1 MRNYLLAVPVALCGL
16 GFIAPQ
22 AQATLTAPAT
32 IPFSGGPLGGLTAQ
46 GVVSAAGS
54 WQSDP
59 VTLPGPI
66 NPGATD
72 RSTRLDVTNAELI
85 LQKTTGPVQFFAMAG
100 SYNFP
105 TLGEPILP
113 TAAVPYYYDGAVPEA
128 YITFAPTSTFSV
140 EVGKL
145 PTLMGG
151 ESTWSWMNQNIE
163 RGLLWNSE
171 NAVSRGVQANYTMGP
186 VTAALSVN
194 DGYYSGHYNVLTG
207 LFSYAVNST
216 STASVFFYHHFGST
230 AINDTVLNH
239 VYAAPQNLDN
249 SDTYNLLYTTKL
261 GALTLSPYL
270 QYIYAP
276 SSAKLGPG
284 YGHSDHALGAAF
296 LANYHLNP
304 AWSVAGRAE
313 YETSTGNAAYT
324 SSGNNGG
331 ATNNNLLGYGPGSK
345 AWSLTV
351 TPTYQ
356 DKGFFARVEL
366 SYVHVT
372 NATAGDVF
380 GAAGTQPNQVR
391 GMIETG
397 LTF

>member
-1 MRNYLLAVPVALCGL
+1 MRKSLAAVPFALLGL
-16 GFIAPQ
+16 ALTAQ
-22 AQATLTAPAT
+22 AQATLNAPTAVN
-32 IPFSGGPLGGLTAQ
+32 FSGGPLGTLSAQ
-46 GVVSAAGS
+46 GVLSAAGT

-59 VTLPGPI
+59 STFSGPI
-66 NPGATD
+66 NFGSTD

-85 LQKTTGPVQFFAMAG
+85 LQKTSGIVQFFAMAG

-113 TAAVPYYYDGAVPEA
+113 TGSVPYYYFGTVPEA
-128 YITFAPTSTFSV
+128 YITIAPTSTFSL

-151 ESTWSWMNQNIE
+151 ELTWSYMNQNIE

-186 VTAALSVN
+186 VAASLSIN

-207 LFSYAVNST
+207 LVSYTVNNT
-216 STASVFFYHHFGST
+216 STASFFFYHHFGST
-230 AINDTVLNH
+230 VINDSTLNNIL
-239 VYAAPQNLDN
+239 ATPENLDN
-249 SDTYNLLYTTKL
+249 SDIYNVLYTTKI
-261 GALTLSPYL
+261 GAWTLSPYL
-270 QYIYAP
+270 QYIYSP
-276 SSAKLGPG
+276 SSQKLG
-284 YGHSDHALGAAF
+284 YVNSEHAAGAAF
-296 LANYHLNP
+296 IANYHFTP
-304 AWSVAGRAE
+304 MWSMAERAE
-313 YETSTGNAAYT
+313 YETS
-324 SSGNNGG
+324 SGNPNGASPG
-331 ATNNNLLGYGPGSK
+331 NDNLLGFGPGSS
-345 AWSLTV
+345 AYSLTV

-356 DKGFFARVEL
+356 DNGFFTRVEL

-372 NATAGDVF
+372 GATAGDVF
-380 GAAGTQPNQVR
+380 GVTNAQPNQIR

>member
-1 MRNYLLAVPVALCGL
+1 MRKYALGIPVVLCGL
-16 GFIAPQ
+16 GLGLLPQ
-22 AQATLTAPAT
+22 ARATLTAPAP
-32 IPFSGGPLGGLTAQ
+32 INFSGGPLGTLSAE
-46 GVVSAAGS
+46 GVFSAAGT

-59 VTLPGPI
+59 ALLGAAPGTS
-66 NPGATD
+66 GTD
-72 RSTRLDVTNAELI
+72 RHTRFDVTNAEMV
-85 LQKTTGPVQFFAMAG
+85 LQKTSGLVQFFAMAG

-113 TAAVPYYYDGAVPEA
+113 TPAVPNDYYGAVPEA
-128 YITFAPTSTFSV
+128 YITLAPTSTFSL

-151 ESTWSWMNQNIE
+151 EYTWSWMNQNIE

-171 NAVSRGVQANYTMGP
+171 NAVNRGVQANYTMGP
-186 VTAALSVN
+186 VAVSLSVN
-194 DGYYSGHYNVLTG
+194 DGYYSNHYNVLTG
-207 LFSYAVNST
+207 LVSYTVNST

-230 AINDTVLNH
+230 VIQPGAR
-239 VYAAPQNLDN
+239 YAAATPENLDN
-249 SDTYNLLYTTKL
+249 SDTYNLLYTTKM
-261 GALTLSPYL
+261 GAFTLSPYL

-284 YGHSDHALGAAF
+284 YGHSDHVFGAAV
-296 LANYHLNP
+296 LANYHFTP
-304 AWSVAGRAE
+304 MWSMAERAE
-313 YETSTGNAAYT
+313 YETSTGNPADT
-324 SSGNNGG
+324 NGG
-331 ATNNNLLGYGPGSK
+331 NNNLLGYGPGSK

-356 DKGFFARVEL
+356 DKGFFTRVEL

-372 NATAGDVF
+372 SGTAGSMF
-380 GAAGTQPNQVR
+380 GTTGNYQNQVR
-391 GMIETG
+391 GMIESG

>member
-1 MRNYLLAVPVALCGL
+1 MRKHLFAVPIALCGL
-16 GFIAPQ
+16 GLSIVPQ
-22 AQATLTAPAT
+22 ARATLAAPAS
-32 IPFSGGPLGGLTAQ
+32 IDFSGGPLGTLSAQ
-46 GVVSAAGS
+46 GVLSAAGTY
-54 WQSDP
+54 QSDP
-59 VTLPGPI
+59 AL
-66 NPGATD
+66 NPLTGGTD

-85 LQKTTGPVQFFAMAG
+85 LQKTSGLVQFFAMAG

-105 TLGEPILP
+105 TLGEPILATP
-113 TAAVPYYYDGAVPEA
+113 SVPYYYFGAVPEA
-128 YITFAPTSTFSV
+128 YITIAPTSTFSV

-151 ESTWSWMNQNIE
+151 ETTWSWMNQNIE

-171 NAVSRGVQANYTMGP
+171 NVVSRGVQANYTMGP
-186 VTAALSVN
+186 VAASLSVN
-194 DGYYSGHYNVLTG
+194 DGYYSGHYDVLTG
-207 LFSYAVNST
+207 LVGYTVNSS
-216 STASVFFYHHFGST
+216 STASFFFYHHFGST
-230 AINDTVLNH
+230 VITGSPVNTFAV
-239 VYAAPQNLDN
+239 PQNLDN

-276 SSAKLGPG
+276 SSAKLGAG
-284 YGHSDHALGAAF
+284 YGHSDHVAGAAF
-296 LANYHLNP
+296 LANYHFTP
-304 AWSVAGRAE
+304 MWSMAGRAE
-313 YETSTGNAAYT
+313 YEKSTGNPADL
-324 SSGNNGG
+324 NGG
-331 ATNNNLLGYGPGSK
+331 NNNLLGYGPGSG

-356 DKGFFARVEL
+356 NKGFFTRVEL

-372 NATAGDVF
+372 NGTAGSVF
-380 GAAGTQPNQVR
+380 GAAGAQPNQMR